1 MAGSYRHLLPGDDDG
16 PGWSMI
22 ENMGDAC
29 ECVEELFWLVE
40 KYIGRDA
47 AMQHLDSVFYPM
59 RRGEIP
65 PDDAMEFVERQM
77 ER

>member
-1 MAGSYRHLLPGDDDG
+1 MAGSYEHLLPGDDDG

-22 ENMGDAC
+22 EHMGDAF

-40 KYIGRDA
+40 RGIGREKAIALLDA
-47 AMQHLDSVFYPM
+47 EFYPM
-59 RRGEIP
+59 KRLERAV
-65 PDDAMEFVERQM
+65 DRHLMFVESQM